1 MKEAALKME
10 NIFKILQNALK
21 KKMFVFMWGVEPAMT
36 STMFSSPG
44 AVWAV
49 NNIVLAEQWLG
60 AWNRTFSLFRGM
72 DPSSCDK
79 QAKKFSE
86 HVE

>member
-21 KKMFVFMWGVEPAMT
+21 KMFIFMWGVEPAMA

-60 AWNRTFSLFRGM
+60 AWNKIFSLLEVWISAPVTSRL
-72 DPSSCDK
+72 
-79 QAKKFSE
+79 KKFSE

>member
-1 MKEAALKME
+1 MKETALKME
-10 NIFKILQNALK
+10 NIFEILQNALK
-21 KKMFVFMWGVEPAMT
+21 KTMFIFMWGVEPAMT

-49 NNIVLAEQWLG
+49 NNIMLAGQWLRE
-60 AWNRTFSLFRGM
+60 WNRAFALFRGV

>member
-1 MKEAALKME
+1 
-10 NIFKILQNALK
+10 
-21 KKMFVFMWGVEPAMT
+21 MWDVEPAMT

-49 NNIVLAEQWLG
+49 NNIMLAEQWLRK
-60 AWNRTFSLFRGM
+60 WNRAFNLFRGVGR
-72 DPSSCDK
+72 SFCDK
-79 QAKKFSE
+79 QAKMSSE